1 MNLKRLVAAV
11 MITVVA
17 IATQSVLTT
26 PAWAKP
32 AAAPHDTNWNATVTR
47 TAKDSY
53 ILGNPAADLK
63 LAAYISFTCPHC
75 AEFESQAFVPLS
87 IGMIGPNKG
96 SYEIRPFLRNEV
108 DVAVS
113 LLAECGPPSKF
124 FANTRLLLSTQA
136 QWMAPIGSLTDA
148 QKARWE
154 SPDFGTKMRAIA
166 SDLGLY
172 AIMDRRGYGRADLD
186 RCLTNKGLA
195 DRIAAETKDAVEKDF
210 VQGTPTFLIDGVPL
224 AGTYTWDALKP
235 QLDARLK

>member
-1 MNLKRLVAAV
+1 MNSRRLVVAALAAWG
-11 MITVVA
+11 A
-17 IATQSVLTT
+17 IMAGPVL
-26 PAWAKP
+26 
-32 AAAPHDTNWNATVTR
+32 AAPPATHHLAANHAVDWKTVVTR
-47 TAKDSY
+47 TPNDSY
-53 ILGNPAADLK
+53 ILGNPAAPLK
-63 LAAYISFTCPHC
+63 LAAYISYTCPHC
-75 AEFESQAFVPLS
+75 AEFEGQAMVPLS

-96 SYEIRPFLRNEV
+96 NYEVRPFLRNQV
-108 DVAVS
+108 DVVAA

-124 FANTRLLLSTQA
+124 FGNTQLLLATQT

-154 SPDFGTKMRAIA
+154 SRDFGTQMRAIA

-186 RCLTNKGLA
+186 RCLTNKALA
-195 DRIAAETKDAVEKDF
+195 DRLAVETKNAVEKDF
-210 VQGTPTFLIDGVPL
+210 VQGTPTFLIDGTPL

>member
-1 MNLKRLVAAV
+1 MNLKRLLL
-11 MITVVA
+11 A
-17 IATQSVLTT
+17 ILTT
-26 PAWAKP
+26 FATVGQPAMANP
-32 AAAPHDTNWNATVTR
+32 APAPHAVNWNATVTH
-47 TAKDSY
+47 TANDSY
-53 ILGNPAADLK
+53 ILGNPAAPLK
-63 LAAYISFTCPHC
+63 LSAYISFTCPHC
-75 AEFESQAFVPLS
+75 AEFESQADVPLS

-124 FANTRLLLSTQA
+124 FANTRLLFATQ
-136 QWMAPIGSLTDA
+136 QKWMAPTGSLTDA

-154 SPDFGTKMRAIA
+154 SPDFGARMRAIA

-172 AIMDRRGYGRADLD
+172 AIMEQRGYGRPEVD
-186 RCLTNKGLA
+186 RCLANKALA
-195 DRIAAETKDAVEKDF
+195 DRLAAETKTAVEKDF